1 VKQDAKTPRARAEQ
15 AWEAHS
21 MLLLIEVRIPTL
33 RNNPFW
39 TVLRQDAFERF
50 ALELGEIT

>member
-1 VKQDAKTPRARAEQ
+1 MKQEAKTPQARAEQ

-21 MLLLIEVRIPTL
+21 MLLLIEVRVPAL
-33 RNNPFW
+33 RDNPFW

-50 ALELGEIT
+50 ALELGEKT